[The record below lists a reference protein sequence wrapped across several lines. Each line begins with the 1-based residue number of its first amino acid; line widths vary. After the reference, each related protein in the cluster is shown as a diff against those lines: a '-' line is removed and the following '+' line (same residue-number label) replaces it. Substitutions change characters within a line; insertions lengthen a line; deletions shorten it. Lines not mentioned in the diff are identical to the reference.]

1 MLCGCNLKRKLLAAI
16 SRCSKYSPLPADNW
30 RLVMT
35 RKIKRRSPRLPRA
48 YTEAQLA
55 GIKQSTTARRL
66 ATVERLRI
74 AIDALK
80 AKKQEISVQT
90 VYEECGLRYA
100 AIHRNPEALALF
112 QANSTHLTTRKKRTR
127 RVFRISE
134 EVTLP
139 SRDPLLNYKK
149 PQLVARVRT
158 AQQQLLEAQQQ
169 QAALI
174 EASVKREARIAEL
187 EARLAELEP
196 YRTFVEQMRTQMYR
210 EEQGRFGNLPSGG

>member
-1 MLCGCNLKRKLLAAI
+1 
-16 SRCSKYSPLPADNW
+16 
-30 RLVMT
+30 MT

-66 ATVERLRI
+66 ATVERLRT

-90 VYEECGLRYA
+90 IYEECGLRYA

-112 QANSTHLTTRKKRTR
+112 RANSTSLVAKKKRAKHKNTMNDEG
-127 RVFRISE
+127 RIS
-134 EVTLP
+134 P
-139 SRDPLLNYKK
+139 RDPLLAYKK
-149 PQLVARVRT
+149 PQLAERLRT
-158 AQQQLLEAQQQ
+158 TEQQVLDLQQQMAVQV
-169 QAALI
+169 
-174 EASVKREARIAEL
+174 EASMKREVRIAEL

-196 YRTFVEQMRTQMYR
+196 YRVFVEQMRSQMQR
-210 EEQGRFGNLPSGG
+210 EEQGRFGNLPPGG